1 MAAASNTVEEVNG
14 ESCRKNDCTPSLK
27 HRALSALIFAFSVK
41 LEPMSAPLV
50 PSPLD
55 YIGLRRFAFYPAI
68 KNIQPNEW
76 LLGTGSWSEVQVVNA
91 QTGAELWIPRQYVG
105 AVSETE
111 GPLLIVGLTKDLEVH
126 GGTVEPSV
134 KVVIEMPHVEE
145 CALKTEGELSRR
157 TAGPAPVIGIRLP
170 ERSDSSM
177 NKALVTLAIGALV
190 VCLLAALI
198 AAAAKL

>member
-1 MAAASNTVEEVNG
+1 MAAASNTVEEVK
-14 ESCRKNDCTPSLK
+14 RRILWKNDCTPSLK
-27 HRALSALIFAFSVK
+27 HRALIGLNFAFSVT

-91 QTGAELWIPRQYVG
+91 KTGAELWIPRQYVG

-111 GPLLIVGLTKDLEVH
+111 GPLLIVGLTKDLDFHE
-126 GGTVEPSV
+126 GSVEPSV
-134 KVVIEMPHVEE
+134 KRVIEMPHVEPCDADAKSE
-145 CALKTEGELSRR
+145 SSRR
-157 TAGPAPVIGIRLP
+157 IAGPAPVIGIRLP

-177 NKALVTLAIGALV
+177 NKALATLAIGVLA

-198 AAAAKL
+198 AAVARL

>member
-1 MAAASNTVEEVNG
+1 
-14 ESCRKNDCTPSLK
+14 
-27 HRALSALIFAFSVK
+27 
-41 LEPMSAPLV
+41 MSAPLV

-68 KNIQPNEW
+68 KNAEPNEW

-91 QTGAELWIPRQYVG
+91 RTGAELWVPRQYIG

-111 GPLLIVGLTKDLEVH
+111 GPLLIVGLTKDLEFH
-126 GGTVEPSV
+126 EGTVEPSV
-134 KVVIEMPHVEE
+134 KRVIEMPHVEPVAKE
-145 CALKTEGELSRR
+145 TGIESSRR
-157 TAGPAPVIGIRLP
+157 DAGPAPVIGIRLP

-177 NKALVTLAIGALV
+177 NRALATLAVGALV

>member
-1 MAAASNTVEEVNG
+1 
-14 ESCRKNDCTPSLK
+14 
-27 HRALSALIFAFSVK
+27 
-41 LEPMSAPLV
+41 MSAPLV

-68 KNIQPNEW
+68 KNAEPNEW

-91 QTGAELWIPRQYVG
+91 RTGAELWVPRQYVG

-111 GPLLIVGLTKDLEVH
+111 GPLLIVGLTKDLEFH
-126 GGTVEPSV
+126 EGTVEPSV
-134 KVVIEMPHVEE
+134 KRVIEMPHIEPV
-145 CALKTEGELSRR
+145 ATETGIESSRR
-157 TAGPAPVIGIRLP
+157 DAGPAPVIGIRLP

-177 NKALVTLAIGALV
+177 NRAIATLAVGALV

-198 AAAAKL
+198 AAAARV